1 MNQVRLIKCLWY
13 AKKIV
18 KLCLGIYIFVKEN
31 KGNILCNVT
40 VVRYLSWQPQE
51 QRALFS
57 SGSFGFQ
64 IECLCRLTRTTVDGD
79 KTKST
84 RVVVGFMQLS
94 EQRRTKK
101 EKTLQDWRIVVPG
114 SHISLKF
121 FLKGTARKQ
130 KLFTVIRKKQM
141 KSKRRKLKPLNAKIT
156 LKTENP
162 EETFS
167 RWSKHLVQRIESKTE
182 THLNTA
188 ILFHGCKMGKRK
200 HELLFL

>member
-101 EKTLQDWRIVVPG
+101 EKNIAR
-114 SHISLKF
+114 LKNCRTWLAYLLEVF
-121 FLKGTARKQ
+121 SERNCKETE
-130 KLFTVIRKKQM
+130 TVYRY
-141 KSKRRKLKPLNAKIT
+141 T
-156 LKTENP
+156 
-162 EETFS
+162 EETNE
-167 RWSKHLVQRIESKTE
+167 KQTKKVKTTE
-182 THLNTA
+182 
-188 ILFHGCKMGKRK
+188 C
-200 HELLFL
+200 